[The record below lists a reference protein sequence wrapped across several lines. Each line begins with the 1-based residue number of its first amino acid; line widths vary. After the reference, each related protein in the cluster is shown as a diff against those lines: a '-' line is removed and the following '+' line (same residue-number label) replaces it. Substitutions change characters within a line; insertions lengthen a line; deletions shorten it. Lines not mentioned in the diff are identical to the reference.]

1 MSFALILVQNSQV
14 YNIVI
19 FTALK
24 NQNYRNFYFGT
35 LISTFGT
42 STQRVAQDWL
52 TLDLTSSAKSL
63 GLVVAAQFLPGVVF
77 AIYGGVLADRY
88 DQKRILFWLNFAG
101 FLIASTTG
109 ILVATGHINFEIVL
123 ISAFLLGI
131 FTGLEVPVRQS
142 YYVLLVG
149 DKNLPNALSWNQI
162 NLNIGRLAGP
172 ITAGLLI
179 ERFGTSPGFLINGG
193 TYLIAIIFLMT
204 INASLYFPAHDL
216 EESENKV
223 TFFDSLRYLR
233 GNRTV
238 LIPIAVVCA
247 IAMVGQDMQ
256 MTSTLMARKVFDVSP
271 SSFGLL
277 VSILA
282 LGAIA
287 GSLAVACTN
296 AEIDIAFLGRKAWY
310 MGITWLLVASA
321 PNYLT
326 YAITLFFAG
335 YFAMGINI
343 SGNMSIRKF
352 VDPRHYGRIW
362 GLYISFWVGA
372 LAIGGPLL
380 GWISETFSIR
390 SSVYFGA
397 VITLIIALVL
407 QIYVKQTSPN
417 AAKDSLSSE

>member
-1 MSFALILVQNSQV
+1 
-14 YNIVI
+14 VI
-19 FTALK
+19 YSALK
-24 NQNYRNFYFGT
+24 NKNYRRFYIAT

-42 STQRVAQDWL
+42 FTQRVAQDWL

-63 GLVVAAQFLPGVVF
+63 GVIVAAQFLPGIVF

-101 FLIASTTG
+101 FLVATSTG
-109 ILVATGHINFEIVL
+109 ILVATGHITFQILL
-123 ISAFLLGI
+123 ISALLLGVVS
-131 FTGLEVPVRQS
+131 GLDGPVRQS

-149 DKNLPNALSWNQI
+149 DKDLPNALSWNQI
-162 NLNIGRLAGP
+162 NLNIGRLVGP

-179 ERFGTSPGFLINGG
+179 EHFGTSPGFIINGG
-193 TYLIAIIFLMT
+193 TYLIAIVFLTT
-204 INASLYFPAHDL
+204 INVALYFPAHDL

-223 TFFDSLRYLR
+223 TFFDSLKYLR

-256 MTSTLMARKVFDVSP
+256 MTSTLMARTVFDVSP
-271 SSFGLL
+271 TSFGLL

-282 LGAIA
+282 LGAIT
-287 GSLAVACTN
+287 GSLAVARTS
-296 AEIDIAFLGRKAWY
+296 AEIDITFLGRKALY
-310 MGITWLLVASA
+310 MALTWLLVASA
-321 PNYLT
+321 PNYFT

-352 VDPRHYGRIW
+352 ADPRHYGRIW
-362 GLYISFWVGA
+362 GIYISLWVGA

-380 GWISETFSIR
+380 GWISETFSVR
-390 SSVYFGA
+390 SSLYFGA
-397 VITLIIALVL
+397 VVTLIIALIVNV
-407 QIYVKQTSPN
+407 YAKRTSANVP
-417 AAKDSLSSE
+417 KDSLSNG

>member
-1 MSFALILVQNSQV
+1 MIYS
-14 YNIVI
+14 
-19 FTALK
+19 ALK
-24 NQNYRNFYFGT
+24 NKNYRRFYIAT

-42 STQRVAQDWL
+42 FTQRVAQDWL

-63 GLVVAAQFLPGVVF
+63 GVIVAAQFLPGIVF

-101 FLIASTTG
+101 FLIATSTG
-109 ILVATGHINFEIVL
+109 ILVATGHITFQILL
-123 ISAFLLGI
+123 ISALLLGVVS
-131 FTGLEVPVRQS
+131 GLDGPVRQS

-149 DKNLPNALSWNQI
+149 DKDLPNALSWNQI
-162 NLNIGRLAGP
+162 NLNIGRLVGP
-172 ITAGLLI
+172 ITAGFLI
-179 ERFGTSPGFLINGG
+179 EHFGTSPGFIINGG
-193 TYLIAIIFLMT
+193 TYLIAIVFLTT
-204 INASLYFPAHDL
+204 INVALYFPAHDL

-223 TFFDSLRYLR
+223 TFFDSLKYLR

-256 MTSTLMARKVFDVSP
+256 MTSTLMARTVFDVSP
-271 SSFGLL
+271 TSFGLL

-282 LGAIA
+282 LGAIT
-287 GSLAVACTN
+287 GSLAVARTS
-296 AEIDIAFLGRKAWY
+296 AEIDITFLGRKALY
-310 MGITWLLVASA
+310 MALTWLLVASA
-321 PNYLT
+321 PNYFT

-352 VDPRHYGRIW
+352 ADPRHYGRIW
-362 GLYISFWVGA
+362 GIYISLWVGA

-380 GWISETFSIR
+380 GWISETFSVR
-390 SSVYFGA
+390 SSLYFGA
-397 VITLIIALVL
+397 VVTLIIALIVNV
-407 QIYVKQTSPN
+407 YAKRTSANVP
-417 AAKDSLSSE
+417 KDSLSNG

>member
-1 MSFALILVQNSQV
+1 MVFA
-14 YNIVI
+14 
-19 FTALK
+19 ALK
-24 NQNYRNFYFGT
+24 NSNYRKFYIAT

-42 STQRVAQDWL
+42 FTQRVAQDWL

-63 GLVVAAQFLPGVVF
+63 GLIVAAQFLPGIVF

-101 FLIASTTG
+101 FLIATSTG
-109 ILVATGHINFEIVL
+109 ILVATGHITFQIL
-123 ISAFLLGI
+123 LFSALLLGVVS
-131 FTGLEVPVRQS
+131 GLDGPVRQS

-149 DKNLPNALSWNQI
+149 DKDLPNALSWNQI
-162 NLNIGRLAGP
+162 NLNIGRLVGP

-179 ERFGTSPGFLINGG
+179 EHFGTSPGFIINGG
-193 TYLIAIIFLMT
+193 TYLIAIVFLTT
-204 INASLYFPAHDL
+204 INVALYFPAHDL

-256 MTSTLMARKVFDVSP
+256 MTSTLMARTVFDVSP
-271 SSFGLL
+271 TSFGLL

-282 LGAIA
+282 LGAIT
-287 GSLAVACTN
+287 GSLAVARTS
-296 AEIDIAFLGRKAWY
+296 AEIDITFLGRKALY
-310 MGITWLLVASA
+310 MALTWLLVASA
-321 PNYLT
+321 PNYFT

-352 VDPRHYGRIW
+352 ADPRHYGRIW
-362 GLYISFWVGA
+362 GIYISLWVGA

-380 GWISETFSIR
+380 GWISETFSVR
-390 SSVYFGA
+390 SSLYFGA
-397 VITLIIALVL
+397 VVTLIIALIVNV
-407 QIYVKQTSPN
+407 YARRTSPN
-417 AAKDSLSSE
+417 VPKDSLSNG

>member
-1 MSFALILVQNSQV
+1 
-14 YNIVI
+14 VI
-19 FTALK
+19 YSALK
-24 NQNYRNFYFGT
+24 NKNYRRFYIAT
-35 LISTFGT
+35 LVSTFGT
-42 STQRVAQDWL
+42 FTQRVAQDWL

-63 GLVVAAQFLPGVVF
+63 GIIVAAQFLPGIVF

-101 FLIASTTG
+101 FLIATSTG
-109 ILVATGHINFEIVL
+109 ILVATGHITFQILL
-123 ISAFLLGI
+123 ISALLLGVVS
-131 FTGLEVPVRQS
+131 GLDGPVRQS

-149 DKNLPNALSWNQI
+149 DKDLPNALSWNQI
-162 NLNIGRLAGP
+162 NLNIGRLVGP

-179 ERFGTSPGFLINGG
+179 EHFGTSPGFIINGG
-193 TYLIAIIFLMT
+193 TYLIAIVFLTT
-204 INASLYFPAHDL
+204 INVALYFPAHDL

-223 TFFDSLRYLR
+223 TFFDSLKYLR

-256 MTSTLMARKVFDVSP
+256 MTSTLMARTVFDVSP
-271 SSFGLL
+271 TSFGLL

-282 LGAIA
+282 LGAIT
-287 GSLAVACTN
+287 GSLAVARTS
-296 AEIDIAFLGRKAWY
+296 AEIDITFLGRKALY
-310 MGITWLLVASA
+310 MALTWLLVASA
-321 PNYLT
+321 PNYFT

-352 VDPRHYGRIW
+352 ADPRHYGRIW
-362 GLYISFWVGA
+362 GIYISLWVGA

-380 GWISETFSIR
+380 GWISETFSVR
-390 SSVYFGA
+390 SSLYFGA
-397 VITLIIALVL
+397 VVTLIIALIVNV
-407 QIYVKQTSPN
+407 YAKRTSANVP
-417 AAKDSLSSE
+417 KDSLSNG

>member
-1 MSFALILVQNSQV
+1 MVFA
-14 YNIVI
+14 
-19 FTALK
+19 ALK
-24 NQNYRNFYFGT
+24 NSNYRKFYIAT

-42 STQRVAQDWL
+42 FTQRVAQDWL

-63 GLVVAAQFLPGVVF
+63 GLIVAAQFLPGIVF

-101 FLIASTTG
+101 FVIATSTG
-109 ILVATGHINFEIVL
+109 ILVATGHITFQIL
-123 ISAFLLGI
+123 FISALLLGI
-131 FTGLEVPVRQS
+131 FTGIDGPVRQS

-149 DKNLPNALSWNQI
+149 DKDLPNALSWNQI
-162 NLNIGRLAGP
+162 NLNIGRLVGP

-179 ERFGTSPGFLINGG
+179 QHFGTSPGFIINGA
-193 TYLIAIIFLMT
+193 TYLVAIIFLTT
-204 INASLYFPAHDL
+204 INVALYFPAHDL

-256 MTSTLMARKVFDVSP
+256 MTSTLMARTVFDVSP
-271 SSFGLL
+271 SSFGFL

-282 LGAIA
+282 LGAIV
-287 GSLAVACTN
+287 GSLAVARTS
-296 AEIDIAFLGRKAWY
+296 AEIDIAFLGRKALY
-310 MGITWLLVASA
+310 MALTWFLVASA
-321 PNYLT
+321 PNYFT

-335 YFAMGINI
+335 YFAMGVNI

-352 VDPRHYGRIW
+352 ADPRHYGRIW
-362 GLYISFWVGA
+362 GIYISLWLAA
-372 LAIGGPLL
+372 LSIGSPLL
-380 GWISETFSIR
+380 GWISETFSVR
-390 SSVYFGA
+390 SALYFGA
-397 VITLIIALVL
+397 VVTLIIALVIH
-407 QIYVKQTSPN
+407 IYVKRTSPN
-417 AAKDSLSSE
+417 AVKDSLSSE

>member
-1 MSFALILVQNSQV
+1 MIYS
-14 YNIVI
+14 
-19 FTALK
+19 ALK
-24 NQNYRNFYFGT
+24 NKNYRRFYIAT

-42 STQRVAQDWL
+42 FTQRVAQDWL

-63 GLVVAAQFLPGVVF
+63 GVIVAAQFLPGIVF

-101 FLIASTTG
+101 FLIATSTG
-109 ILVATGHINFEIVL
+109 ILVATGHITFQILL
-123 ISAFLLGI
+123 ISALLLGVVS
-131 FTGLEVPVRQS
+131 GLDGPVRQS

-149 DKNLPNALSWNQI
+149 DKDLPNALSWNQI
-162 NLNIGRLAGP
+162 NLNIGRLVGP

-179 ERFGTSPGFLINGG
+179 EHFGTSPGFIINGG
-193 TYLIAIIFLMT
+193 TYLIAIVFLTT
-204 INASLYFPAHDL
+204 INVALYFPAHDL

-223 TFFDSLRYLR
+223 TFFDSLKYLR

-256 MTSTLMARKVFDVSP
+256 MTSTLMARTVFDVSP
-271 SSFGLL
+271 TSFGLL

-282 LGAIA
+282 LGAIT
-287 GSLAVACTN
+287 GSLAVARTS
-296 AEIDIAFLGRKAWY
+296 AEIDITFLGRKALY
-310 MGITWLLVASA
+310 MALTWLLVASA
-321 PNYLT
+321 PNYIT

-352 VDPRHYGRIW
+352 ADPRHYGRIW
-362 GLYISFWVGA
+362 GIYISLWVGA

-380 GWISETFSIR
+380 GWISETFSVR
-390 SSVYFGA
+390 SSLYFGA
-397 VITLIIALVL
+397 VVTLIIALIVNV
-407 QIYVKQTSPN
+407 YAKRTSANVP
-417 AAKDSLSSE
+417 KDSLSNG

>member
-1 MSFALILVQNSQV
+1 MIYS
-14 YNIVI
+14 
-19 FTALK
+19 ALK
-24 NQNYRNFYFGT
+24 NKNYRRFYIAT

-42 STQRVAQDWL
+42 FTQRVAQDWL

-63 GLVVAAQFLPGVVF
+63 GVIVAAQFLPGIVF

-101 FLIASTTG
+101 FLIATSTG
-109 ILVATGHINFEIVL
+109 ILVATGHITFQILL
-123 ISAFLLGI
+123 ISALLLGVVS
-131 FTGLEVPVRQS
+131 GLDGPVRQS

-149 DKNLPNALSWNQI
+149 DKDLPNALSWNQI
-162 NLNIGRLAGP
+162 NLNIGRLVGP

-179 ERFGTSPGFLINGG
+179 EHFGTSPGFIINGG
-193 TYLIAIIFLMT
+193 TYLIAIVFLTT
-204 INASLYFPAHDL
+204 INVALYFPAHDL
-216 EESENKV
+216 EESQNKV

-256 MTSTLMARKVFDVSP
+256 MTSTLMARTVFDVSP
-271 SSFGLL
+271 TSFGLL

-282 LGAIA
+282 LGAIT
-287 GSLAVACTN
+287 GSLAVARTS
-296 AEIDIAFLGRKAWY
+296 AEIDITFLGRKALY
-310 MGITWLLVASA
+310 MALTWLLVASA
-321 PNYLT
+321 PNYFT

-352 VDPRHYGRIW
+352 ADPRHYGRIW
-362 GLYISFWVGA
+362 GIYISLWVGA

-380 GWISETFSIR
+380 GWISETFSVR
-390 SSVYFGA
+390 SSLYFGA
-397 VITLIIALVL
+397 VVTLIIALIVSV
-407 QIYVKQTSPN
+407 YAKRTSPN
-417 AAKDSLSSE
+417 GLKDLHANG

>member
-1 MSFALILVQNSQV
+1 MVFA
-14 YNIVI
+14 
-19 FTALK
+19 ALK
-24 NQNYRNFYFGT
+24 NSNYRKFYIAT

-42 STQRVAQDWL
+42 FTQRVAQDWL

-63 GLVVAAQFLPGVVF
+63 GLIVAAQFLPGIVF

-101 FLIASTTG
+101 FVIATSTG
-109 ILVATGHINFEIVL
+109 ILVATGHITFQIL
-123 ISAFLLGI
+123 FISALLLGI
-131 FTGLEVPVRQS
+131 FTGIDGPVRQS

-149 DKNLPNALSWNQI
+149 DKDLPNALSWNQI
-162 NLNIGRLAGP
+162 NLNIGRLVGP

-179 ERFGTSPGFLINGG
+179 EHFGTSPGFIINGA
-193 TYLIAIIFLMT
+193 TYLVAIIFLTT
-204 INASLYFPAHDL
+204 INIALYFPAHDL

-256 MTSTLMARKVFDVSP
+256 MTSTLMARTVFNVSP
-271 SSFGLL
+271 SSFGFL

-282 LGAIA
+282 LGAIV
-287 GSLAVACTN
+287 GSLAVARTS
-296 AEIDIAFLGRKAWY
+296 AEIDIAFLGRKALY
-310 MGITWLLVASA
+310 MALTWFLVASA
-321 PNYLT
+321 PNYFT

-335 YFAMGINI
+335 YFAMGVNI

-352 VDPRHYGRIW
+352 ADPRHYGRIW
-362 GLYISFWVGA
+362 GIYISLWLAA
-372 LAIGGPLL
+372 LSIGSPLL
-380 GWISETFSIR
+380 GWISETFSVR
-390 SSVYFGA
+390 SALYFGA
-397 VITLIIALVL
+397 VVTLIIALVIH
-407 QIYVKQTSPN
+407 IYVKRTSPN
-417 AAKDSLSSE
+417 AVKDSLSSE

>member
-1 MSFALILVQNSQV
+1 MLFSAFQNR
-14 YNIVI
+14 
-19 FTALK
+19 
-24 NQNYRNFYFGT
+24 NYRTCYIAT

-42 STQRVAQDWL
+42 FTQRVAQDWL

-63 GLVVAAQFLPGVVF
+63 GLIVAAQFLPGIVF

-88 DQKRILFWLNFAG
+88 DQKRILFWCNFSG
-101 FLIASTTG
+101 FLLATVTG
-109 ILVATGHINFEIVL
+109 ILVATGHITFQILL

-131 FTGLEVPVRQS
+131 FTGIDGPVRQS

-149 DKNLPNALSWNQI
+149 DKDLPNALSWNQI
-162 NLNIGRLAGP
+162 NLNIGRLFGP

-179 ERFGTSPGFLINGG
+179 QFFGTSPGFIINGA
-193 TYLIAIIFLMT
+193 TYLIAAAMLTT
-204 INASLYFPAHDL
+204 INALSYHPAHQL
-216 EESENKV
+216 EESEDKA
-223 TFFDSLRYLR
+223 TLFDSLRYLKE
-233 GNRTV
+233 NRTV
-238 LIPIAVVCA
+238 LIPIAVVCV

-271 SSFGLL
+271 SAFGLL

-287 GSLAVACTN
+287 GSLAVARTR
-296 AEIDIAFLGRKAWY
+296 AEIDIAFLGRKALF

-321 PNYLT
+321 PNYFT

-335 YFAMGINI
+335 FFAMGVNI
-343 SGNMSIRKF
+343 SGNMSIRRF
-352 VDPRHYGRIW
+352 ADPRHYGRIW
-362 GLYISFWVGA
+362 GIYISLWLAA

-397 VITLIIALVL
+397 VVTVLIAIALR
-407 QIYVKQTSPN
+407 IYVKLTPPN
-417 AAKDSLSSE
+417 VVRDFHANG

>member
-1 MSFALILVQNSQV
+1 MIYS
-14 YNIVI
+14 
-19 FTALK
+19 ALK
-24 NQNYRNFYFGT
+24 NKNYRRFYIAT

-42 STQRVAQDWL
+42 FTQRVAQDWL

-63 GLVVAAQFLPGVVF
+63 GVIVAAQFLPGIVF

-101 FLIASTTG
+101 FLIATSTG
-109 ILVATGHINFEIVL
+109 ILVATGHITFQILL
-123 ISAFLLGI
+123 ISALLLGVVS
-131 FTGLEVPVRQS
+131 GLDGPVRQS

-149 DKNLPNALSWNQI
+149 DKDLPNALSWNQI
-162 NLNIGRLAGP
+162 NLNIGRLVGP

-179 ERFGTSPGFLINGG
+179 EHFGTSPGFIINGG
-193 TYLIAIIFLMT
+193 TYLIAIVFLTT
-204 INASLYFPAHDL
+204 INVALYFPAHDL
-216 EESENKV
+216 KESENKV

-256 MTSTLMARKVFDVSP
+256 MTSTLMARTVFDVSP
-271 SSFGLL
+271 TSFGLL

-282 LGAIA
+282 LGAIT
-287 GSLAVACTN
+287 GSLAVARTS
-296 AEIDIAFLGRKAWY
+296 AEIDITFLGRKALY
-310 MGITWLLVASA
+310 MALTWLLVASA
-321 PNYLT
+321 PNYFT

-352 VDPRHYGRIW
+352 ADPRHYGRIW
-362 GLYISFWVGA
+362 GIYISLWVGA

-380 GWISETFSIR
+380 GWISETFSVR
-390 SSVYFGA
+390 SSLYFGA
-397 VITLIIALVL
+397 VVTLIIALIVNV
-407 QIYVKQTSPN
+407 YAKRTSANVP
-417 AAKDSLSSE
+417 KDSLSNG

>member
-1 MSFALILVQNSQV
+1 
-14 YNIVI
+14 VI
-19 FTALK
+19 YSALK
-24 NQNYRNFYFGT
+24 NKNYRRFYIAT

-42 STQRVAQDWL
+42 FTQRVAQDWL

-63 GLVVAAQFLPGVVF
+63 GVIVAAQFLPGIVF

-101 FLIASTTG
+101 FLIATSTG
-109 ILVATGHINFEIVL
+109 ILVATGHITFQILL
-123 ISAFLLGI
+123 ISALLLGVVS
-131 FTGLEVPVRQS
+131 GLDGPVRQS

-149 DKNLPNALSWNQI
+149 DKDLPNALSWNQI
-162 NLNIGRLAGP
+162 NLNIGRLVGP

-179 ERFGTSPGFLINGG
+179 EHFGTSPGFMINGG
-193 TYLIAIIFLMT
+193 TYLIAIVFLTT
-204 INASLYFPAHDL
+204 INVALYFPAHDL

-223 TFFDSLRYLR
+223 TFFDSLKYLR

-256 MTSTLMARKVFDVSP
+256 MTSTLMARTVFDVSP
-271 SSFGLL
+271 TSFGLL

-282 LGAIA
+282 LGAIT
-287 GSLAVACTN
+287 GSLAVARTS
-296 AEIDIAFLGRKAWY
+296 AEIDITFLGRKALY
-310 MGITWLLVASA
+310 MALTWLLVASA
-321 PNYLT
+321 PNYFT

-352 VDPRHYGRIW
+352 ADPRHYGRIW
-362 GLYISFWVGA
+362 GIYISLWVGA

-380 GWISETFSIR
+380 GWISETFSVR
-390 SSVYFGA
+390 SSLYFGA
-397 VITLIIALVL
+397 VVTLIIALIVNV
-407 QIYVKQTSPN
+407 YAKRTSANVP
-417 AAKDSLSSE
+417 KDSLSNG

>member
-1 MSFALILVQNSQV
+1 MIYS
-14 YNIVI
+14 
-19 FTALK
+19 ALK
-24 NQNYRNFYFGT
+24 NKNYRRFYIAT

-42 STQRVAQDWL
+42 FTQRVAQDWL

-63 GLVVAAQFLPGVVF
+63 GVIVAAQFLPGIVF

-101 FLIASTTG
+101 FLIATSTG
-109 ILVATGHINFEIVL
+109 ILVATGHITFQILL
-123 ISAFLLGI
+123 ISALLLGVVS
-131 FTGLEVPVRQS
+131 GLDGPVRQS

-149 DKNLPNALSWNQI
+149 DKDLPNALSWNQI
-162 NLNIGRLAGP
+162 NLNIGRLVGP
-172 ITAGLLI
+172 IAAGLLI
-179 ERFGTSPGFLINGG
+179 EHFGTSPGFIINGG
-193 TYLIAIIFLMT
+193 TYLIAIVFLTT
-204 INASLYFPAHDL
+204 INVALYFPAHDL

-223 TFFDSLRYLR
+223 TFFDSLKYLR

-256 MTSTLMARKVFDVSP
+256 MTSTLMARTVFDVSP
-271 SSFGLL
+271 TSFGLL

-282 LGAIA
+282 LGAIT
-287 GSLAVACTN
+287 GSLAVARTS
-296 AEIDIAFLGRKAWY
+296 AEIDITFLGRKALY
-310 MGITWLLVASA
+310 MALTWLLVASA
-321 PNYLT
+321 PNYFT

-352 VDPRHYGRIW
+352 ADPRHYGRIW
-362 GLYISFWVGA
+362 GIYISLWVGA

-380 GWISETFSIR
+380 GWISETFSVR
-390 SSVYFGA
+390 SSLYFGA
-397 VITLIIALVL
+397 VVTLIIALIVNV
-407 QIYVKQTSPN
+407 YARRTSPN
-417 AAKDSLSSE
+417 VPKDSLSNG

>member
-1 MSFALILVQNSQV
+1 MVFA
-14 YNIVI
+14 
-19 FTALK
+19 ALK
-24 NQNYRNFYFGT
+24 NSNYRKFYIAT

-42 STQRVAQDWL
+42 FTQRVAQDWL

-63 GLVVAAQFLPGVVF
+63 GLIVAAQFLPGIVF

-101 FLIASTTG
+101 FVIATSTG
-109 ILVATGHINFEIVL
+109 ILVATGHITFQIL
-123 ISAFLLGI
+123 FISALLLGI
-131 FTGLEVPVRQS
+131 FTGIDGPVRQS

-149 DKNLPNALSWNQI
+149 DKDLPNALSWNQI
-162 NLNIGRLAGP
+162 NLNIGRLVGP

-179 ERFGTSPGFLINGG
+179 EHFGTSPGFIINGA
-193 TYLIAIIFLMT
+193 TYLVAIIFLTT
-204 INASLYFPAHDL
+204 INVALYFPAHDL

-256 MTSTLMARKVFDVSP
+256 MTSTLMARTVFDVSP
-271 SSFGLL
+271 SSFGFL

-282 LGAIA
+282 LGAIV
-287 GSLAVACTN
+287 GSLAVARTS
-296 AEIDIAFLGRKAWY
+296 AEIDIAFLGRKALY
-310 MGITWLLVASA
+310 MALTWFLVASA
-321 PNYLT
+321 PNYFT

-335 YFAMGINI
+335 YFAMGVNI

-352 VDPRHYGRIW
+352 ADPRHYGRIW
-362 GLYISFWVGA
+362 GIYISLWLAA
-372 LAIGGPLL
+372 LSIGSPLL
-380 GWISETFSIR
+380 GWISETFSVR
-390 SSVYFGA
+390 SALYFGA
-397 VITLIIALVL
+397 VVTLIIALVIH
-407 QIYVKQTSPN
+407 IYVKRTSPN
-417 AAKDSLSSE
+417 AVKDSLSSE

>member
-1 MSFALILVQNSQV
+1 
-14 YNIVI
+14 VI
-19 FTALK
+19 YSALK
-24 NQNYRNFYFGT
+24 NKNYRRFYIAT

-42 STQRVAQDWL
+42 FTQRVAQDWL

-63 GLVVAAQFLPGVVF
+63 GVIVAAQFLPGIVF

-101 FLIASTTG
+101 FLIATSTG
-109 ILVATGHINFEIVL
+109 ILVATGHITFQILL
-123 ISAFLLGI
+123 ISALLLGVVS
-131 FTGLEVPVRQS
+131 GLDGPVRQS

-149 DKNLPNALSWNQI
+149 DKDLPNALSWNQI
-162 NLNIGRLAGP
+162 NLNIGRLVGP

-179 ERFGTSPGFLINGG
+179 EHFGTSPGFIINGG
-193 TYLIAIIFLMT
+193 TYLIAIVFLTT
-204 INASLYFPAHDL
+204 INVALYFPAHDL

-223 TFFDSLRYLR
+223 TFFDSLKYLR

-256 MTSTLMARKVFDVSP
+256 MTSTLMARTVFDVSP
-271 SSFGLL
+271 TSFGLL

-282 LGAIA
+282 LGAIT
-287 GSLAVACTN
+287 GSLAVARTS
-296 AEIDIAFLGRKAWY
+296 AEIDITFLGRKALY
-310 MGITWLLVASA
+310 MALTWLLVASA
-321 PNYLT
+321 PNYFT

-352 VDPRHYGRIW
+352 ADPRHYGRIW
-362 GLYISFWVGA
+362 GIYISLWVGA

-380 GWISETFSIR
+380 GWISETFSVR
-390 SSVYFGA
+390 SSLYFGA
-397 VITLIIALVL
+397 VVTLIIALIVNV
-407 QIYVKQTSPN
+407 YAKRTSANVP
-417 AAKDSLSSE
+417 KDSLSNG

>member
-1 MSFALILVQNSQV
+1 MVFA
-14 YNIVI
+14 
-19 FTALK
+19 ALK
-24 NQNYRNFYFGT
+24 NSNYRKFYIAT

-42 STQRVAQDWL
+42 FTQRVAQDWL

-63 GLVVAAQFLPGVVF
+63 GLIVAAQFLPGIVF

-88 DQKRILFWLNFAG
+88 DQKRILFWLNIAG
-101 FLIASTTG
+101 FLIATSTG
-109 ILVATGHINFEIVL
+109 ILVATGHITFHL
-123 ISAFLLGI
+123 LLFSALLLGI
-131 FTGLEVPVRQS
+131 FTGLDGPVRQS

-149 DKNLPNALSWNQI
+149 DKDLPNALSWNQI
-162 NLNIGRLAGP
+162 NLNIGRLVGP

-179 ERFGTSPGFLINGG
+179 EHFGTSPGFIINGG
-193 TYLIAIIFLMT
+193 SYLIAIIFLTT
-204 INASLYFPAHDL
+204 INVALYFPAHEL

-233 GNRTV
+233 ENRTV
-238 LIPIAVVCA
+238 LVPIAVVCA

-256 MTSTLMARKVFDVSP
+256 MTSTLMARTVFDVSP
-271 SSFGLL
+271 TSFGLL

-282 LGAIA
+282 LGAIT
-287 GSLAVACTN
+287 GSLAVARTS
-296 AEIDIAFLGRKAWY
+296 AEIDIAFLGRKAFY
-310 MGITWLLVASA
+310 MGLTWLLVASA

-352 VDPRHYGRIW
+352 ADPRHYGRIW
-362 GLYISFWVGA
+362 GIYISLWVGA
-372 LAIGGPLL
+372 LAVGGPLL
-380 GWISETFSIR
+380 GWISETFSVR
-390 SSVYFGA
+390 SSIYFGA
-397 VITLIIALVL
+397 ITTLIIALIL
-407 QIYVKQTSPN
+407 QIYVKRTSPN